1 MNTNTFPDQRK
12 ARRPVRTM
20 RIMAARWLAAALLA
34 PLLAGASVVSA
45 EEKPAAIEFAK
56 IQDECV
62 QTDAVKFGPGQKW
75 SACKLTRAGFISTIG
90 LLDFYYAEY
99 CLVKSGKA
107 CDRQALMVFANRAYR
122 KEATLQLHRVDA
134 AGSRYDAPITIGLG
148 EQNVLTT
155 AYYAPKSD
163 KAQRAYFNWSS
174 PGWKPVDT
182 VSWRKDLWRQL
193 PEGMTARLRANELPD
208 PATMTLQLPL
218 LHQGKSDHMSAPAGN
233 VAVQFAIEGDR
244 LLVADVKLDA
254 AHH

>member
-1 MNTNTFPDQRK
+1 MNANTFPDQRK

-20 RIMAARWLAAALLA
+20 RIMAARWLAAALLS
-34 PLLAGASVVSA
+34 PLLAGVSA
-45 EEKPAAIEFAK
+45 AKADDKPAAIEFEN

-62 QTDAVKFGPGQKW
+62 QTDAVKFGPGRKW

-99 CLVKSGKA
+99 CLIKSGKA

-134 AGSRYDAPITIGLG
+134 AGSRYDAPITIGMG
-148 EQNVLTT
+148 DQNVLTT
-155 AYYAPKSD
+155 AYYAPRSD
-163 KAQRAYFNWSS
+163 KAQRAYFNWSK

-182 VSWRKDLWRQL
+182 VSWRNELQRQL
-193 PEGMTARLRANELPD
+193 PEGMTVRLGANELPD
-208 PATMTLQLPL
+208 PVNMSLQLPL
-218 LHQGKSDHMSAPAGN
+218 LHKGAQKGASGGT
-233 VAVQFAIEGDR
+233 VEVQFAIEGDR
-244 LLVADVKLDA
+244 LQVADVKLDH